1 MRLRSSVIGT
11 TLILVAIAAAAQTAI
26 DPSGH
31 WEGTVSAASYGDL
44 PLEIDLTKN
53 ANGALT
59 GTITLPARKL
69 KGFPLSAIVV
79 EGRTVRFDVAG
90 STDARFEGD
99 LAADGKSLS
108 GTLNGQAGPFPV
120 ALVRKGDARIEPP
133 PTGAKIGKELE
144 GTWTGTLEA
153 DGRTLRAVLKMTNN
167 ADGTSTGHIISVDEG
182 GLDLPVALVQ
192 NGANLVIDVPMVGS
206 SYSGALNAAGTELIG
221 TYKTGQG
228 VELPLTFKRTPP
240 S

>member
-44 PLEIDLTKN
+44 PLEIDL
-53 ANGALT
+53 
-59 GTITLPARKL
+59 
-69 KGFPLSAIVV
+69 
-79 EGRTVRFDVAG
+79 
-90 STDARFEGD
+90 
-99 LAADGKSLS
+99 
-108 GTLNGQAGPFPV
+108 
-120 ALVRKGDARIEPP
+120 
-133 PTGAKIGKELE
+133 
-144 GTWTGTLEA
+144 
-153 DGRTLRAVLKMTNN
+153 TNN

-240 S
+240 N